1 LPSPKRPVG
10 GSSPSCP
17 ASFKEFYLMR
27 NEEKGTQM
35 SEDLQQA
42 EKLGPF
48 ARLGLFYR
56 QIVSELRKVVWP
68 TRNQLTTYT
77 AVVLVF
83 VSFVIAVVSVLDL
96 ILTKIVFWVFG

>member
-1 LPSPKRPVG
+1 
-10 GSSPSCP
+10 
-17 ASFKEFYLMR
+17 MT
-27 NEEKGTQM
+27 EEVT
-35 SEDLQQA
+35 EA

-48 ARLGLFYR
+48 ARLGLFYL

-83 VSFVIAVVSVLDL
+83 VSFVIIVVSIIDL
-96 ILTKIVFWVFG
+96 VLTKIVFWVFG